1 MCGGQD
7 LGEQPSQAGK
17 SRLMCIKARSLIRK
31 TFGVDVKLFHKLR
44 SYYKTDGVEDAVA
57 TGTSKQFVCI

>member
-7 LGEQPSQAGK
+7 LGELPSKAGK
-17 SRLMCIKARSLIRK
+17 SRLMCIKARRLIRK
-31 TFGVDVKLFHKLR
+31 TFGTDVKLCHKRR
-44 SYYKTDGVEDAVA
+44 SYYKTDGVEDAVE